1 MGTRESFIPQKLV
14 VGILFSG
21 GDKRGAVE
29 SMLVKAFGEIDF
41 SSDILPF
48 CYTHYYDEEMGP
60 GICRYFVSFRR
71 LVNPENLASFKIVT
85 NDVETEF
92 ASDGKRS
99 VNLDPGLLALSRF
112 VLATT
117 KDNAQRI
124 ALRDGIYAELTLLFT
139 KKEWRT
145 FPWTYPDY
153 RSREYHEILTAIR
166 EIYRDDLKREG
177 LLRP

>member
-29 SMLVKAFGEIDF
+29 ALLGKEFGEIDF
-41 SSDILPF
+41 TSGILPF
-48 CYTHYYDEEMGP
+48 TYTHYYDDEMGP
-60 GICRYFVSFRR
+60 GISRYFVSFRR
-71 LVNPENLASFKIVT
+71 LVNPENLASIKIVT
-85 NDVETEF
+85 NEMEKEF
-92 ASDGKRS
+92 ASNGKRS

-139 KKEWRT
+139 RKEFRT

-153 RSREYHEILTAIR
+153 CSREYHEILAAIR

-177 LLRP
+177 ILRT